1 LLLRWEEKALN
12 YGVQNLTVQKV
23 CLALITLA
31 FFVAAPWITS
41 ETILGNQTPLFALA
55 GVAIGLLF
63 IYGLGDRCWWLI
75 PLCLPIEGRLN
86 FLPLNF
92 SIQELTILLVLAY
105 LVHKMIFG
113 LDVAWRLGPAI
124 LWVPLAGLLAV
135 LLFHWIGS
143 RDIGIKLLGGT
154 GWGGRKYFQVMVA
167 ALSVPLLAS
176 YPAIRWADLQKV
188 PFLFFLGSF
197 VDIIPDAL
205 TTLIPGSAPIIWRFY
220 SGVNLAE
227 YGAALQGNFAQEAGV
242 TRIGALAKLGL
253 AAGLVTICYFP
264 PKTWL
269 KPDRLWTLPV
279 LLLGGLLCAASG
291 FRNAVARYFLAL
303 LFGLYTTLRWRAFLI
318 LPVALAAAL
327 ALAFTQGKVFDYP
340 LALQRG
346 LSFLPGEW
354 DLKAQREAT
363 ASSEWRG
370 RMKELFYKEYFHQ
383 KPLLGA
389 GYHYDPELAKRDTDA
404 YLAIAAYQAEIGDSY
419 RDVRRF
425 IEQRQP
431 HEGLVHTLLVSGL
444 VGTACFFVFC
454 FALLFQCHRSI
465 AKTPSNQITPIQTWA
480 TALIGPLVVAFFALG
495 GDYTNFLT
503 LLCPIV
509 MLLYRAE
516 RIKALAHEP
525 EILDLAAGQAGDPAP
540 TAWSPSMPGYSPHN
554 PPPA

>member
-1 LLLRWEEKALN
+1 M
-12 YGVQNLTVQKV
+12 QNLTVQKV

-41 ETILGNQTPLFALA
+41 ETISGNQTPLLMLA
-55 GVAIGLLF
+55 GTAVGLIF
-63 IYGLGDRCWWLI
+63 VYGLGDRCWWLI
-75 PLCLPIEGRLN
+75 PLCLPIEGKLN

-92 SIQELTILLVLAY
+92 SLQELTVMIVLAY
-105 LVHKMIFG
+105 LVLKMIFG

-124 LWVPLAGLLAV
+124 LWVPLAGLLGV
-135 LLFHWIGS
+135 LLFHWIDS
-143 RDIGIKLLGGT
+143 RDIGIKLLGGS

-167 ALSVPLLAS
+167 ALSIPLLAS
-176 YPAIRWADLQKV
+176 YPGIRWVDLQKV
-188 PFLFFLGSF
+188 PFLYFLGSF

-205 TTLIPGSAPIIWRFY
+205 TTLAPATAPVIWKFY
-220 SGVNLAE
+220 SGVNLSE
-227 YGAALQGNFAQEAGV
+227 YGAVLQGNFAQEAGV

-253 AAGLVTICYFP
+253 AIGLVTISYFP

-269 KPDRLWTLPV
+269 KPDRLWALPI
-279 LLLGGLLCAASG
+279 LFLGGLLCAASG
-291 FRNAVARYFLAL
+291 FRNTVAKYFLAL
-303 LFGLYTTLRWRAFLI
+303 LFSFYTTLRWRAFLI
-318 LPVALAAAL
+318 LPVILAAAL
-327 ALAFTQGKVFDYP
+327 AVAFTQGKIFNYP

-354 DLKAQREAT
+354 DFKAKKEAD

-419 RDVRRF
+419 QDVRRF
-425 IEQRQP
+425 IEQRMP

-444 VGTACFFVFC
+444 VGTICFFLFC
-454 FALLFQCHRSI
+454 FALLFQCYRSI
-465 AKTPSNQITPIQTWA
+465 ARTPPSQITPLQTWV
-480 TALIGPLVVAFFALG
+480 TASLGPSVVAFFTLG
-495 GDYTNFLT
+495 GDYTSFLT
-503 LLCPIV
+503 FVCPVV

-516 RIKALAHEP
+516 RIKGLARETENSDTHKHE
-525 EILDLAAGQAGDPAP
+525 AANPDQV
-540 TAWSPSMPGYSPHN
+540 AWQPSFSSFSHHN
-554 PPPA
+554 LPPN

>member
-1 LLLRWEEKALN
+1 M
-12 YGVQNLTVQKV
+12 QNLTVQKV
-23 CLALITLA
+23 VFGLTTLV
-31 FFVAAPWITS
+31 FFLAAPWITS
-41 ETILGNQTPLFALA
+41 ETISGNQIPLLALV

-92 SIQELTILLVLAY
+92 SIQELTIMLVLAY
-105 LVHKMIFG
+105 VVLKMIFG

-176 YPAIRWADLQKV
+176 YPGIRWADLQKI
-188 PFLFFLGSF
+188 PFLYFLGSF
-197 VDIIPDAL
+197 VDIVPDAL
-205 TTLIPGSAPIIWRFY
+205 TTFIPSAAPIIWRFY
-220 SGVNLAE
+220 SGVNLSE
-227 YGAALQGNFAQEAGV
+227 YGAALQGNFAQEAAV
-242 TRIGALAKLGL
+242 TRIGALGKLGM
-253 AAGLVTICYFP
+253 ATCLVTVCYFP

-269 KPDRLWTLPV
+269 KPDRLWILPA

-327 ALAFTQGKVFDYP
+327 ALAFTQGKIFNYP

-354 DLKAQREAT
+354 NFKAQKEAE

-370 RMKELFYKEYFHQ
+370 RMKELFYNEYFHQ

-404 YLAIAAYQAEIGDSY
+404 YLAIAAAQAEIGDPY
-419 RDVRRF
+419 KDVRRF

-431 HEGLVHTLLVSGL
+431 HEGLVHALLVSGL
-444 VGTACFFVFC
+444 VGTGCFFLFC
-454 FALLFQCHRSI
+454 FALLFQCYRSVV
-465 AKTPSNQITPIQTWA
+465 KTPSNQIAPIQTWA
-480 TALIGPLVVAFFALG
+480 TALIGPLVVAFFTLG

-503 LLCPIV
+503 LMCPIA
-509 MLLYRAE
+509 MLLYRAD
-516 RIKALAHEP
+516 RIKALARESNRADTL
-525 EILDLAAGQAGDPAP
+525 ETQAASPAQVTWQP
-540 TAWSPSMPGYSPHN
+540 PFSGYFPHN